1 LASINSD
8 HRTGTLKQFFN
19 IAASGPSERSSLY
32 RYASSWRILLVA
44 IGIVLALTGTGCSSS
59 PAIRFAYVATDQGI
73 FAFRMNSKTG
83 EGSTIFGSPFVTK
96 IGPTTAASPSSVVV
110 HPSNNFLYAANQNTS
125 TLSLF
130 KINSTTGALDEVLP
144 RTALVTSSGG
154 VGLSPA
160 VMTMDSGG
168 KYLFVGNQTTNDIWV
183 YSIGSSGALT
193 FVSSAQVGASPASLT
208 LSASDG
214 FLYVP
219 VPTFSAV
226 YVFSV
231 SAGVLTQVGAPLIV
245 NGGVGHLGTDSA
257 GKFLYVPN
265 PSLNTVTVL
274 LIQAD
279 GSLLPGPGLFA
290 TGTSPVAAATNST
303 GAFLYVANSA
313 STNLSQFKVDTTTGT
328 LTALTTSVA
337 GTGTNPESIVV
348 DPDAKFIFVINQ
360 QSNSIT
366 EFTINKDGTLATT
379 GNALQLSVSPRDL
392 SLTR

>member
-1 LASINSD
+1 MKRS
-8 HRTGTLKQFFN
+8 FN
-19 IAASGPSERSSLY
+19 IGAIQRSEKFYRHGFAWWLRTFSVAAL
-32 RYASSWRILLVA
+32 ITLT
-44 IGIVLALTGTGCSSS
+44 LAAVGCSSS
-59 PAIRFAYVATDQGI
+59 SAVRFAYVATGQGI
-73 FAFRMNSKTG
+73 YAFRMNSKTG
-83 EGSTIFGSPFVTK
+83 EGSIVFGSPFLTELA
-96 IGPTTAASPSSVVV
+96 PSTAASPSSVVV
-110 HPSNNFLYAANQNTS
+110 HPSNHFLYASNQDTS
-125 TLSLF
+125 TISFF
-130 KINSTTGALDEVLP
+130 KINSATGALDEVLP

-168 KYLFVGNQTTNDIWV
+168 KYLFVGNQVTNDIWV
-183 YSIGSSGALT
+183 YSIGSSGTLT

-208 LSASDG
+208 LSGSDG

-231 SAGVLTQVGAPLIV
+231 SAGVLAQVGTPIIV
-245 NGGVGHLGTDSA
+245 NGGVGHLGIDPG

-279 GSLLPGPGLFA
+279 GSLAPGPGLFA
-290 TGTSPVAAATNST
+290 TGTSPVAAATNAT
-303 GAFLYVANSA
+303 GAFVYVANSA
-313 STNLSQFKVDTTTGT
+313 STNLSQFQVDTTTGA

-348 DPDAKFIFVINQ
+348 DPDAKFVFVINE

-366 EFTINKDGTLATT
+366 EFTINTNGTLATT
-379 GNALQLSVSPRDL
+379 GNALQLSVVPRSL

>member
-1 LASINSD
+1 M
-8 HRTGTLKQFFN
+8 G
-19 IAASGPSERSSLY
+19 IA
-32 RYASSWRILLVA
+32 
-44 IGIVLALTGTGCSSS
+44 LALAGMGCSSS
-59 PAIRFAYVATDQGI
+59 PAVRFAYVATGQGI

-83 EGSTIFGSPFVTK
+83 AGSTIFGSPFVTK
-96 IGPTTAASPSSVVV
+96 IAPTTAASPSSVVV
-110 HPSNNFLYAANQNTS
+110 HPSNHFLYAANQDTS
-125 TLSLF
+125 SISLF

-144 RTALVTSSGG
+144 RTALVTPAGG
-154 VGLSPA
+154 VGLAPA
-160 VMTMDSGG
+160 VMTVDGGG

-219 VPTFSAV
+219 VPTFSAI

-231 SAGVLTQVGAPLIV
+231 SAGVLTQVGTPLIV
-245 NGGVGHLGTDSA
+245 NGGVGHLGIDPG

-265 PSLNTVTVL
+265 PSLNTLTVL

-290 TGTSPVAAATNST
+290 TGTSPVAAATNAT
-303 GAFLYVANSA
+303 GAFVYVANST
-313 STNLSQFKVDTTTGT
+313 STNLSQFKVETTTGT

-348 DPDAKFIFVINQ
+348 DPDAKFIFVINE
-360 QSNSIT
+360 QSNSVT
-366 EFTINKDGTLATT
+366 EFTSNTDGTLATT
-379 GNALQLSVSPRDL
+379 GNALQLSVVPRSL

>member
-1 LASINSD
+1 M
-8 HRTGTLKQFFN
+8 KQSFN
-19 IAASGPSERSSLY
+19 IGGTDPGKEACSHHPPS
-32 RYASSWRILLVA
+32 WPRILSVAGGIILVLV
-44 IGIVLALTGTGCSSS
+44 GLGCSSS
-59 PAIRFAYVATDQGI
+59 PGVRFAYIATGQGI
-73 FAFRMNSKTG
+73 YAFRMNSKTG
-83 EGSTIFGSPFVTK
+83 EASSVFGSPFVTK
-96 IGPTTAASPSSVVV
+96 IAPTTAASPSSAVV
-110 HPSNNFLYAANQNTS
+110 HPSNHFLYAANQDTS
-125 TLSLF
+125 TISLF
-130 KINSTTGALDEVLP
+130 KINSITGALDEVLP

-168 KYLFVGNQTTNDIWV
+168 KYLFVGNQVTNDIWV
-183 YSIGSSGALT
+183 YSIGSSGVLT
-193 FVSSAQVGASPASLT
+193 FVSSAQLGASPASLT

-231 SAGVLTQVGAPLIV
+231 RAGVLTQVGSPLIV
-245 NGGVGHLGTDSA
+245 NGGVGHLGIDPT

-274 LIQAD
+274 LIQSD
-279 GSLLPGPGLFA
+279 GSLAPGPGLFA
-290 TGTSPVAAATNST
+290 TGTSPVAAATNAT
-303 GAFLYVANSA
+303 GAFVYVANSA
-313 STNLSQFKVDTTTGT
+313 STNLSQFKVDTTTGV

-348 DPDAKFIFVINQ
+348 DPDAKFVFVINE

-366 EFTINKDGTLATT
+366 EFTINTDGTLVTT
-379 GNALQLSVSPRDL
+379 GNALQLNVVPRSL

>member
-1 LASINSD
+1 M
-8 HRTGTLKQFFN
+8 KQSFN
-19 IAASGPSERSSLY
+19 ISISERSEDICAGRVGSRL
-32 RYASSWRILLVA
+32 RAL
-44 IGIVLALTGTGCSSS
+44 GIAAAVMLALATVGCSSS
-59 PAIRFAYVATDQGI
+59 PVRFAYVATGQGI
-73 FAFRMNSKTG
+73 YAFRMNSHTG
-83 EGSTIFGSPFVTK
+83 AGTLVFGSPFVTA
-96 IGPTTAASPSSVVV
+96 IAPSTAASPSSVVV
-110 HPSNNFLYAANQNTS
+110 DLSNHFLYAANQNTN
-125 TLSLF
+125 TISLF

-144 RTALVTSSGG
+144 RTALIAPSGG

-168 KYLFVGNQTTNDIWV
+168 KYLFVGNQITNDIWV

-231 SAGVLTQVGAPLIV
+231 SAGVLTQVGSPIVV
-245 NGGVGHLGTDSA
+245 NGGVGHLGIDPG

-265 PSLNTVTVL
+265 PSLNTITVL
-274 LIQAD
+274 LIQSD
-279 GSLLPGPGLFA
+279 GSLAAGPGLFA

-303 GAFLYVANSA
+303 GAFVYVANSA
-313 STNLSQFKVDTTTGT
+313 TTDLSQFQVDSATGALTVLTTT
-328 LTALTTSVA
+328 AA

-348 DPDAKFIFVINQ
+348 DPDAKFIFVINE

-366 EFTINKDGTLATT
+366 EFTINTNGTLATT
-379 GNALQLSVSPRDL
+379 GNALQLSVVPRSL

>member
-1 LASINSD
+1 L
-8 HRTGTLKQFFN
+8 FN
-19 IAASGPSERSSLY
+19 
-32 RYASSWRILLVA
+32 
-44 IGIVLALTGTGCSSS
+44 
-59 PAIRFAYVATDQGI
+59 
-73 FAFRMNSKTG
+73 
-83 EGSTIFGSPFVTK
+83 
-96 IGPTTAASPSSVVV
+96 
-110 HPSNNFLYAANQNTS
+110 
-125 TLSLF
+125 
-130 KINSTTGALDEVLP
+130 INSTTGALDEVLP

-168 KYLFVGNQTTNDIWV
+168 KYLFVGNQVTNDIWV

-193 FVSSAQVGASPASLT
+193 FVSSAQVGASPDSLT

-231 SAGVLTQVGAPLIV
+231 SAGVLTQVGSPIVV
-245 NGGVGHLGTDSA
+245 NGGVGDLGIDPG

-274 LIQAD
+274 LIQSD
-279 GSLLPGPGLFA
+279 GSLVPRPGLFA
-290 TGTSPVAAATNST
+290 TGTLPVAAATNAT

-313 STNLSQFKVDTTTGT
+313 STNLSQFKVDTTTGA
-328 LTALTTSVA
+328 LTALTTTVA
-337 GTGTNPESIVV
+337 GTGTNPESIFV
-348 DPDAKFIFVINQ
+348 DPDAKFVFVINE

-366 EFTINKDGTLATT
+366 EFTINTDGTLATT
-379 GNALQLSVSPRDL
+379 GNALQLSVVPRSL

>member
-1 LASINSD
+1 
-8 HRTGTLKQFFN
+8 LKQSFN
-19 IAASGPSERSSLY
+19 IGVIERGEKACHHRPASRLRTIFVAAG
-32 RYASSWRILLVA
+32 IMLVFAA
-44 IGIVLALTGTGCSSS
+44 IGCSSS
-59 PAIRFAYVATDQGI
+59 PAVRFAYIATGQGI
-73 FAFRMNSKTG
+73 YSFRMNSKTG
-83 EGSTIFGSPFVTK
+83 ANSLVFGSPFVTK
-96 IGPTTAASPSSVVV
+96 IAPTTSASPSSVVV
-110 HPSNNFLYAANQNTS
+110 HPSNHFLYAANQNTN
-125 TLSLF
+125 TISLF
-130 KINSTTGALDEVLP
+130 NINSTTGALDEVLP

-168 KYLFVGNQTTNDIWV
+168 KYLFIGNQITNDIWV

-193 FVSSAQVGASPASLT
+193 FVSSAQVGASPDSLT

-231 SAGVLTQVGAPLIV
+231 SAGVLTQVGVPIIV
-245 NGGVGHLGTDSA
+245 NGGVGHLGIDPG
-257 GKFLYVPN
+257 GKFLYIPN

-274 LIQAD
+274 LIQSD
-279 GSLLPGPGLFA
+279 GSLIPGPGLFA
-290 TGTSPVAAATNST
+290 TGTSPVAAATNAT
-303 GAFLYVANSA
+303 GAFLYVSNSA
-313 STNLSQFKVDTTTGT
+313 STNLSQFQVDTTTGS
-328 LTALTTSVA
+328 LTSLTTSVA

-348 DPDAKFIFVINQ
+348 DPDAKFIFVINE
-360 QSNSIT
+360 QSNSVT

-379 GNALQLSVSPRDL
+379 GNALQLSVAPRSL

>member
-1 LASINSD
+1 
-8 HRTGTLKQFFN
+8 LKQSFN
-19 IAASGPSERSSLY
+19 IDAIEQGGKACRHRAASWLRTLLIASE
-32 RYASSWRILLVA
+32 
-44 IGIVLALTGTGCSSS
+44 IVLVLATIGCSSS
-59 PAIRFAYVATDQGI
+59 PAVRFAYVATGQGI
-73 FAFRMNSKTG
+73 YAFRMNSKTG
-83 EGSTIFGSPFVTK
+83 AGSLVFGSPFVTK
-96 IGPTTAASPSSVVV
+96 IAPTTAASPSSVVV
-110 HPSNNFLYAANQNTS
+110 HPSNHFLYAANQNTS
-125 TLSLF
+125 TISLF

-160 VMTMDSGG
+160 VMAMDSGG
-168 KYLFVGNQTTNDIWV
+168 KYLFVGNQVTNDIWV

-193 FVSSAQVGASPASLT
+193 FVSSAQVAASPASLT

-231 SAGVLTQVGAPLIV
+231 SAGVLMQVGTPIIV
-245 NGGVGHLGTDSA
+245 NGGVGHLGIDPG

-274 LIQAD
+274 LIQPD

-290 TGTSPVAAATNST
+290 TGTSPVAAATNAT
-303 GAFLYVANSA
+303 GAFVYVANSA
-313 STNLSQFKVDTTTGT
+313 STNLSQFQVDTTTGS
-328 LTALTTSVA
+328 LTVLTTSTA

-348 DPDAKFIFVINQ
+348 DPDAKFLFVINE

-366 EFTINKDGTLATT
+366 EFTINTNGTLATT
-379 GNALQLSVSPRDL
+379 GNALQLSVVPRSL

>member
-1 LASINSD
+1 
-8 HRTGTLKQFFN
+8 LKQSFN
-19 IAASGPSERSSLY
+19 IGAIERGGKACRHCAASWLWTFCLAAG
-32 RYASSWRILLVA
+32 IT
-44 IGIVLALTGTGCSSS
+44 IVLMGVGCSSS
-59 PAIRFAYVATDQGI
+59 PAVRFAYVATGQGI
-73 FAFRMNSKTG
+73 DAFRMNSKTG
-83 EGSTIFGSPFVTK
+83 AASLVFGSPFVTK
-96 IGPTTAASPSSVVV
+96 IAPTTAASPSSVVV
-110 HPSNNFLYAANQNTS
+110 HPSNEFLYAANQNTS
-125 TLSLF
+125 TISLF

-144 RTALVTSSGG
+144 RTALVTSSGL
-154 VGLSPA
+154 VGLSPG

-168 KYLFVGNQTTNDIWV
+168 KYLFVGNQITNDIWV

-193 FVSSAQVGASPASLT
+193 FVSSVQVEASPASLT

-214 FLYVP
+214 LLYVP

-231 SAGVLTQVGAPLIV
+231 SAGVLTQVGTPLIV
-245 NGGVGHLGTDSA
+245 NGGVGHLGIDPD

-274 LIQAD
+274 LIQSD

-290 TGTSPVAAATNST
+290 TGTSPVAAATNAT

-313 STNLSQFKVDTTTGT
+313 STNLSQFKVDSSTG
-328 LTALTTSVA
+328 ALTTLTSSAA

-348 DPDAKFIFVINQ
+348 DPDAKFIFVINE

-366 EFTINKDGTLATT
+366 EFTISKDGTLATT
-379 GNALQLSVSPRDL
+379 GNALQLNVAPRSL
-392 SLTR
+392 SLTW